1 MNADI
6 LNSFIRSGSISIPS
20 YFLANYRK
28 LNITS
33 DEFIILVYL
42 MNNGNKIVY
51 DPKAI
56 GSHINMDE
64 KEVLQMLSKLNEKRL
79 IDIVVE
85 KNACKMMEEFIN
97 LDILYSKITAHII
110 GSKKEV
116 TGVSSLFETFEHEF
130 GRTLS
135 PMEYEIISAW
145 ISAGFKDDIILEA
158 LREATYNGVSN
169 LRYIDK
175 IIYEW
180 KKKGFKTVDE
190 IRKYTKEFKKVK
202 PEKKELFD
210 YNWLEDEE

>member
-6 LNSFIRSGSISIPS
+6 LNNFLRTGSISIPS
-20 YFLANYRK
+20 YFLANYKK

-33 DEFIILVYL
+33 DEFIILIYL
-42 MNNGNKIVY
+42 MSSGGKIVY
-51 DPKAI
+51 DPKVI

-97 LDILYSKITAHII
+97 LDILYSKIASHIM
-110 GSKKEV
+110 GSKKEG
-116 TGVSSLFETFEHEF
+116 GVSTLFETFEHEF

-145 ISAGFKDDIILEA
+145 INAGFKDDIILEA

-180 KKKGFKTVDE
+180 KKKGFKSVDD